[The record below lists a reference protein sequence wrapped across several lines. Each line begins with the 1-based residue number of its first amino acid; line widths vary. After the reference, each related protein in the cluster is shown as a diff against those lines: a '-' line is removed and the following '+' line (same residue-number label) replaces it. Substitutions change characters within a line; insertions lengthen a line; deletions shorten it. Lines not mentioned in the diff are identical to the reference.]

1 MKKTA
6 IAALLAAALGA
17 GSTALTAG
25 CGTSESDRW
34 RYERIVYEEM
44 PEVRSRDDAA
54 ARFQR
59 LGASPKLT
67 LSDCYQM
74 ALYRSEALAIDG
86 EELARLQAQFE
97 QVRGGVFP
105 RISFEGSYSRQDKPP
120 TPSSGVQQ
128 SLTLNERTE
137 YKFTGHQPIFGG
149 FREFYTLRQTNA
161 LYRGQEHAL
170 RHARILLYGDV
181 ADAFYAALEAG
192 RELATTQDSLR
203 LAEERLEELVQ
214 RNRAGISRRSEV
226 LAQEAETASIRATV
240 ERLKGVLAV
249 SVEVLKFLTGLPS
262 ARELEDV
269 LPEPGD
275 VPPVGDYLARA
286 ARERHDLRA
295 AAERVRAAEE
305 GIGVARAGYLPTAD
319 LDVHYFTHREGVSAE
334 IDWDLLLSFEVP
346 IFEGGIT
353 QARLREARS
362 AVRAAEFERARL
374 LRDIAL
380 QVNRAYADLKA
391 FQSEFTSLGTAV
403 TSAQENYEIAQA
415 EYRRSIATNIDVLTA
430 FEQLQQARL
439 RRDRARFQAKRSGVR
454 LEVLSGV
461 LPGVG
466 K

>member
-1 MKKTA
+1 MRGSA
-6 IAALLAAALGA
+6 LAVLAAALLAA
-17 GSTALTAG
+17 G
-25 CGTSESDRW
+25 CGSSDSDRW

-44 PEVRSRDDAA
+44 PAVASRDDAA
-54 ARFQR
+54 ARHER
-59 LGASPKLT
+59 LGSLPRLT
-67 LSDCYQM
+67 LRECYEM
-74 ALYRSEALAIDG
+74 ALYRSETLAIDG
-86 EELARLQAQFE
+86 EELARLQARFE
-97 QVRGGVFP
+97 QIRGEALP
-105 RISFEGSYSRQDKPP
+105 RVAFQGSYFRQDKPP
-120 TPSSGVQQ
+120 PSSGLQQ

-137 YKFTGHQPIFGG
+137 YRFAAQQPLFAGL
-149 FREFYTLRQTNA
+149 REFYALRQTNA

-170 RHARILLYGDV
+170 RHARLLLYGDV
-181 ADAFYAALEAG
+181 ADAFYAVLEAG

-203 LAEERLEELVQ
+203 LADERLEELVQ

-226 LAQEAETASIRATV
+226 LAQEAEAASIRATV

-249 SVEVLKFLTGLPS
+249 AVEVLKFLTGLPA

-269 LPEPGD
+269 LPEPAE
-275 VPPVGDYLARA
+275 VPPVAEYLVRA

-295 AAERVRAAEE
+295 ADERVLAAGE
-305 GIGVARAGYLPTAD
+305 GVGIARSGYFPTAD
-319 LDVHYFTHREGVSAE
+319 LDVRYFTHREGVSAE
-334 IDWDLLLSFEVP
+334 IDWDLTLSFEVP
-346 IFEGGIT
+346 LFEGMVT
-353 QARLREARS
+353 QAKLREARS
-362 AVRAAEFERARL
+362 AVRAAEFDRARL
-374 LRDIAL
+374 RRDVAL

-391 FQSEFTSLGTAV
+391 FQSELASLGTAV
-403 TSAQENYEIAQA
+403 ASAEENYEIVQA